1 MAKYIIHGGK
11 NLVGT
16 VKVDGSKNA
25 TLPILAAS
33 ILCKGEIILKNVP
46 QFSDVLNMIKIL
58 NALKV
63 QIEFI
68 DKTTLKVNA
77 SEAEFCAIN
86 SDLSHH
92 IRSSIFMLGSILGRF
107 KQASIAY
114 PGGCDIGTR
123 PINLHLKGL
132 RDLGVVIVE
141 KHGHI
146 RCNASAMRASTVVL
160 DFPSVGATENLIMA
174 SVLLD
179 GETTIINAAK
189 EPEIEDLINFLNSAG
204 ANISGAGTSVIKIRG
219 VEKLFGTEYVVMPD
233 RIIAGT
239 YLIATALTGGRIELV
254 GARPD
259 HLSSLI
265 SKLRQ
270 NCCHIV
276 CLDDIIYLSSQGR
289 LKAVPEIE
297 TQVYPGFPTDLQ
309 SQMLVLECLSTGHS
323 VITENL
329 FEMRFKTVP
338 ELLKM
343 GANIVVKGKSA
354 FVEGVQK
361 LYGAE
366 VYATDLRGGVALV
379 LAGLVAEGYTTVQ
392 NIEHIERGYFELEK
406 TLTSLGA
413 DIKKIE

>member
-1 MAKYIIHGGK
+1 MAKYIIRGGK
-11 NLVGT
+11 PLNGT

-33 ILCKGEIILKNVP
+33 ILCYGEIILKNVP
-46 QFSDVLNMIKIL
+46 RFSDVLNMIKIL
-58 NALKV
+58 KALNVKA
-63 QIEFI
+63 EF
-68 DKTTLKVNA
+68 THHNTLKIDATN
-77 SEAEFCAIN
+77 AEFCRVT
-86 SDLSHH
+86 SDLSRH

-132 RDLGVVIVE
+132 KDLGATIVE

-146 RCNASAMRASTVVL
+146 RCNASNMHASTVVL
-160 DFPSVGATENLIMA
+160 DFPSVGTTENLILA
-174 SVLLD
+174 SVLLS

-189 EPEIEDLINFLNSAG
+189 EPEIEDLINFLNACG
-204 ANISGAGTSVIKIRG
+204 AKISGGGTSVIKVVG
-219 VEKLFGTEYVVMPD
+219 VEKLVGCVYEVMPD

-239 YLIATALTGGRIELV
+239 LLIATALTGGRIELI
-254 GARPD
+254 GARAE

-329 FEMRFKTVP
+329 FEMRFKIVP
-338 ELLKM
+338 ELTKM
-343 GANIVVKGKSA
+343 GASIVVKGKSA
-354 FVEGVQK
+354 FVEGSPK
-361 LYGAE
+361 LYGAD

-379 LAGLVAEGYTTVQ
+379 LAGLKAEGYTTVHD
-392 NIEHIERGYFELEK
+392 IEHIERGYFELEK
-406 TLTSLGA
+406 TLTTLGA